1 MRGLRHIPAPM
12 EQNADLPLR
21 QITRLRTELAIA
33 AAKLTGEMFPDQPLL
48 GIEWGIAARI
58 SLPDWTASGVVA
70 PPRAPTRW
78 ITVRRMALSLGNPP
92 ETTRRHVHLLVE
104 RGALVLSDDG
114 VALAATATNEALAFR
129 YFRKIHDLFIRLIEG
144 IAATTDLD
152 FALGERPAFG
162 VEDVIE
168 RALEVLLLPI
178 DQRPLPNRLSLL
190 LWGAL
195 AAAAVQHVTYDP
207 VLARRYAHDIPDDA
221 VREAVPLRRI
231 ATLLSVPYATAWRQ
245 FQALHRAGLVTRVGA
260 DRWTVLTANFTGGGM
275 RDITGLANTHLLRKV
290 RELALLGL
298 DPARAAEHY
307 LAARPAPVDF
317 GLSQNG

>member
-1 MRGLRHIPAPM
+1 M

-58 SLPDWTASGVVA
+58 SLPDWAAAGTLARPS
-70 PPRAPTRW
+70 APTRW
-78 ITVRRMALSLGNPP
+78 IAVRRMALSLGNPA

-104 RGALVLSDDG
+104 RGALVVSDDG
-114 VALAATATNEALAFR
+114 VAVAPTAANEALALR
-129 YFRKIHDLFIRLIEG
+129 YFREVHDLFVRMIEG
-144 IAATTDLD
+144 VAASTDLD
-152 FALGERPAFG
+152 FALGERPMFG

-195 AAAAVQHVTYDP
+195 AAAAVHRITHDP
-207 VLARRYAHDIPDDA
+207 ILARRFAYDFPDDA
-221 VREAVPLRRI
+221 LRDAVPLRRI

-245 FQALHRAGLVTRVGA
+245 FQALHSAGLVTRVGG

-275 RDITGLANTHLLRKV
+275 RDIAGLANTHLLRKL

-307 LAARPAPVDF
+307 LVARPAPIDF